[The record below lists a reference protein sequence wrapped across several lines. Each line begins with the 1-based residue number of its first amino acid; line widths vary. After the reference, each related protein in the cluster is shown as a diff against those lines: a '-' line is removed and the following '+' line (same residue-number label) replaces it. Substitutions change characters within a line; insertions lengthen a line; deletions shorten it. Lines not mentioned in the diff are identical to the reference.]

1 MLPGK
6 GGAVVSGRGAMVVS
20 GALDR
25 GSGGLFL
32 SLGLSLSLPNGNN
45 WGLNFGG

>member
-1 MLPGK
+1 MLPVK

-32 SLGLSLSLPNGNN
+32 SLSLSLPNGNN